1 MYREAKLL
9 FLKSLVREQSHKW
22 LCDSPAWQQGK
33 DLELG
38 ATIHWTMS
46 PPLWRAA
53 VQDFGEGSRSFI
65 TPRPFQDFVVW
76 KLNRNFHRNFF
87 LFCYKANRFFFNNP
101 ILCCLH
107 HLSWRDGMQKEGCI
121 KKLLLLSAGTS
132 VLPTVWAMGQ
142 PTLHDPAQRH
152 CRNQLLPKGVSN
164 QNNFNNINRYILN
177 RGNQSL
183 HRKFG
188 HQRIKGK
195 PIPSE
200 KIKLAVV

>member
-1 MYREAKLL
+1 MTL
-9 FLKSLVREQSHKW
+9 
-22 LCDSPAWQQGK
+22 GK
-33 DLELG
+33 DLEPG

-53 VQDFGEGSRSFI
+53 VQDFLEGNRSFI
-65 TPRPFQDFVVW
+65 TPRPFQGFVVW
-76 KLNRNFHRNFF
+76 KINRNFPRKLFF
-87 LFCYKANRFFFNNP
+87 YFVTKQIEFSSIIKFCGVYTTSPEGIRF
-101 ILCCLH
+101 
-107 HLSWRDGMQKEGCI
+107 
-121 KKLLLLSAGTS
+121 KKKGALRSCYCS
-132 VLPTVWAMGQ
+132 VLAPQYCQQSEPWS
-142 PTLHDPAQRH
+142 
-152 CRNQLLPKGVSN
+152 NQLCMTQNRDITEISLLPKGVSN
-164 QNNFNNINRYILN
+164 QNNFNNKNRYILN